1 MKLSE
6 IKEKLE
12 ESIGAVKLNN
22 EDLADS
28 LQKCVDQIEE
38 HYSKRIKYLEDEIYD
53 KEEEIDDLEDEV
65 KDLERKISD
74 LEDEVQEFPV
84 TNLEEEMKVELL
96 QVAFNKYSLTELEQ
110 KLGGNKFT
118 L

>member
-12 ESIGAVKLNN
+12 VNITEVEKLNT
-22 EDLADS
+22 DLANSLKENIGSFEKWYDS
-28 LQKCVDQIEE
+28 EEEQLRDEIEE
-38 HYSKRIKYLEDEIYD
+38 
-53 KEEEIDDLEDEV
+53 KEEEIDDLEDSV
-65 KDLERKISD
+65 KDLERQIDD
-74 LEDEVQEFPV
+74 LEDGIQEFPIQ
-84 TNLEEEMKVELL
+84 TLEDEMKVELL
-96 QVAFNKYSLTELEQ
+96 QVLFNKYSLRELEE

>member
-6 IKEKLE
+6 IKEKLGKSI
-12 ESIGAVKLNN
+12 ESVKSNDEN
-22 EDLADS
+22 LAES
-28 LQKCVDQIEE
+28 LEKCVEQIED
-38 HYSKRIKYLEDEIYD
+38 HYLKRIKYLEDEIYD

-65 KDLERKISD
+65 KDLERKISN
-74 LEDEVQEFPV
+74 LEDEVHEFPV

-96 QVAFNKYSLTELEQ
+96 QVLFNKYSLTELEQ